1 MPRWLKDGDY
11 WAGAAL
17 SALGLAIVV
26 MSQKWDLYGSDGP
39 GPAMFPTF
47 YGTAIILLS
56 LIMVVNR
63 IREPVTDEAASPT
76 DWSGVRRAL
85 STWVAFA
92 MAIALMTYIGFTISF
107 GLFTLFLVLVV
118 FGKSFVTALTTAVVT
133 AGLFYLAFPVLLGLE
148 LPGGMVGF

>member
-17 SALGLAIVV
+17 SALGLMIVV

-47 YGTAIILLS
+47 YGTAIIVLS
-56 LIMVVNR
+56 LIMIVSR
-63 IREPVTDEAASPT
+63 IREPVKDQDVSSS
-76 DWSGVRRAL
+76 DWVGVRRAL

-92 MAIALMTYIGFTISF
+92 MAIALMTIVGFTIAF
-107 GLFTLFLVLVV
+107 GLFTMFLVLVV
-118 FGKSFVTALTTAVVT
+118 FGRSFVTALATAVVT
-133 AGLFYLAFPVLLGLE
+133 TGLFYLAFPVLLGLE